1 MIVDNKKYE
10 EAEQMD
16 RRAVEGREKV
26 LGKEHPS
33 TLTSVNNLAVML
45 QDQGKYDEAEP
56 MNRRAVEGYENALG
70 KEHPDTLNSVYCQRK
85 RYDTASE
92 LYQRAC
98 DAYKRIL
105 SSQHPITVACCND
118 YSSIVNESD
127 HSRGILCRSYEG
139 LKSIFARFFI
149 GL

>member
-1 MIVDNKKYE
+1 
-10 EAEQMD
+10 
-16 RRAVEGREKV
+16 
-26 LGKEHPS
+26 
-33 TLTSVNNLAVML
+33 
-45 QDQGKYDEAEP
+45 

-70 KEHPDTLNSVYCQRK
+70 KEHADTLNSVYYQRK

-127 HSRGILCRSYEG
+127 HFRGILCRSYEG